1 MVDES
6 SRLSFARLQWW
17 VFDRVMPA
25 QIWLIMSTLLAN
37 QIKILPSSKS
47 RRFLMLLFFLFF
59 SSSSSS
65 SPKLKSLLSFW
76 QKRGLM
82 WTLQR
87 YIHPDACC
95 FPGNAQLP
103 LQITRGTEMWI
114 RNKSVQP
121 VQITWLHVTQLRV
134 WACQGLPD
142 PFLLTSE
149 TRAGEFGSSRLLDW
163 LLLAGF

>member
-1 MVDES
+1 MSIWQSNARTNLTHYVHS
-6 SRLSFARLQWW
+6 SGKSNKNLAFKQITTISDAIVLS
-17 VFDRVMPA
+17 
-25 QIWLIMSTLLAN
+25 
-37 QIKILPSSKS
+37 
-47 RRFLMLLFFLFF
+47 FF
-59 SSSSSS
+59 SSSFT

-82 WTLQR
+82 WTVQR

-114 RNKSVQP
+114 RHKSVQP

-163 LLLAGF
+163 LLLSGL